1 MSKKRKRSRR
11 RHPLE
16 SQSDDRK
23 SEIAQKERHQK
34 GRSKG
39 RKSAPVAIDMHLDEK
54 VCSMTIINTVC
65 PSIHYK

>member
-16 SQSDDRK
+16 TQSDDRK

-34 GRSKG
+34 GRRRG
-39 RKSAPVAIDMHLDEK
+39 RKNASVSMDTWMEKSAV
-54 VCSMTIINTVC
+54 
-65 PSIHYK
+65 